1 MIRHGAD
8 KVFNSKESTITE
20 DDIDDILARG
30 EKLVSRPVRFFSRE
44 QISVHTRALYIY
56 LYFLLGMVPTLL
68 LLLFVEVL
76 LWNEVIC
83 FYVLADC

>member
-30 EKLVSRPVRFFSRE
+30 EKLVSRPVRFFFSRAN
-44 QISVHTRALYIY
+44 ICTYTCTVHIPV
-56 LYFLLGMVPTLL
+56 FLAWDGTNTASATVCRG
-68 LLLFVEVL
+68 FVME
-76 LWNEVIC
+76 
-83 FYVLADC
+83 